1 MHSGGLPLRR
11 RLNNSLRARTL
22 TLQTGLTKGK
32 TSSDTP
38 PLDKRAITSLVSQSE
53 WETRPLLLAGS
64 HNSGTS
70 TTVEKEAGLLGGA
83 PALADDYSVYRTR
96 QLEPLTLKRYAQKV
110 RQSGSCVCEHK
121 LPAKTRRNEQY
132 FFAYVCS
139 HTRSKLF
146 QVFPKRDSNT
156 MPSLC

>member
-1 MHSGGLPLRR
+1 MLHEAPRYPTLQLHTTRCV
-11 RLNNSLRARTL
+11 RTL

-53 WETRPLLLAGS
+53 WETRLPLLAGS

-83 PALADDYSVYRTR
+83 PALAND
-96 QLEPLTLKRYAQKV
+96 
-110 RQSGSCVCEHK
+110 
-121 LPAKTRRNEQY
+121 
-132 FFAYVCS
+132 
-139 HTRSKLF
+139 
-146 QVFPKRDSNT
+146 
-156 MPSLC
+156 